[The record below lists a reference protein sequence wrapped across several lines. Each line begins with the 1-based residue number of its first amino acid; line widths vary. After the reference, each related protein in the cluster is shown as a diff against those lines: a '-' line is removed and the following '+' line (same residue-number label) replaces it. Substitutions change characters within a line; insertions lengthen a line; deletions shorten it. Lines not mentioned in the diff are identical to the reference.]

1 MTLNKSLFVRPVH
14 SFRWTLALAVAGV
27 LGSSVSGILAQDSAE
42 MKLESREDKI
52 SYSIGVNIG
61 NDIKRSFER
70 QGVEVTPA
78 ILAKGIQD
86 ALSDSDKLMTDQE
99 IMELLTAFQQEMR
112 EKMAAKTAQKSESAD
127 ANKAAGEAFLAK
139 NRKKEGVVSLP
150 SGLQYEVVEAGSGKS
165 PSATDTVVVHYKGT
179 LIDGKEFDSSYKR
192 GQPATFP
199 VNGVIKGWTEALQL
213 MKEGAKWKLYIPSDL
228 AYGSRGAGSDI
239 GPNSTLV
246 FDVELI
252 EVK

>member
-1 MTLNKSLFVRPVH
+1 MNWTRSL
-14 SFRWTLALAVAGV
+14 TV
-27 LGSSVSGILAQDSAE
+27 LGALGITALNGFAQDATE
-42 MKLESREDKI
+42 IKLESREAKI

-70 QGVEVTPA
+70 QGVEVTPS

-86 ALSDSDKLMTDQE
+86 ALSDSEKLMSDEEMMQ
-99 IMELLTAFQQEMR
+99 LLKVFQQEMQ
-112 EKMAAKTAQKSESAD
+112 EKMMAQSAKKNASAD
-127 ANKAAGEAFLAK
+127 ANKEAGEAFLAK
-139 NRKKEGVVSLP
+139 NRSREGVVSLP
-150 SGLQYEVVEAGSGKS
+150 SGLQYEVIQAGTGKS
-165 PSATDTVVVHYKGT
+165 PSATDTVEVHYKGT

-246 FDVELI
+246 FDVELLQ
-252 EVK
+252 VK

>member
-1 MTLNKSLFVRPVH
+1 MN
-14 SFRWTLALAVAGV
+14 WTLSLTV
-27 LGSSVSGILAQDSAE
+27 LGALSVTALTGFAQDAAE
-42 MKLESREDKI
+42 IKLDTREAKI

-78 ILAKGIQD
+78 ILAKGIKD
-86 ALSDSDKLMTDQE
+86 ALSDSEKLMSDEEMMQ
-99 IMELLTAFQQEMR
+99 LLTAFQQEMR
-112 EKMAAKTAQKSESAD
+112 EKMAAQSAKKNESSD

-139 NRKKEGVVSLP
+139 NRSREGVVSLP
-150 SGLQYEVVEAGSGKS
+150 SGLQYEVIQAGTGKS
-165 PSATDTVVVHYKGT
+165 PSATDTVEVHYKGT

-246 FDVELI
+246 FEVELLQ
-252 EVK
+252 VK

>member
-1 MTLNKSLFVRPVH
+1 MHTAKPMK
-14 SFRWTLALAVAGV
+14 WTLSLTV
-27 LGSSVSGILAQDSAE
+27 LGALGISALNGFAQDAAE
-42 MKLESREDKI
+42 IKLDTREAKI

-86 ALSDSDKLMTDQE
+86 ALSDSEKLMSDEEMMQ
-99 IMELLTAFQQEMR
+99 LLTAFQQEMR
-112 EKMAAKTAQKSESAD
+112 DKMAAQSAKKNESAD
-127 ANKAAGEAFLAK
+127 SNKAAGEAFLAK
-139 NRKKEGVVSLP
+139 NRSREGVVSLP
-150 SGLQYEVVEAGSGKS
+150 SGLQYEVIEAGSGKS
-165 PSATDTVVVHYKGT
+165 PSATDTVEVHYKGT

-239 GPNSTLV
+239 GPNSTLI

-252 EVK
+252 QVK